1 MSSYQEL
8 QAQIVE
14 LQKQAEAARSSE
26 ITAAKAKIAEIMK
39 EYGLIL
45 SDLAVTSKAKSTKV
59 REPVAIKYRDPET
72 GSTWTGRGRAPLWLN
87 GKDKNDFLIK

>member
-1 MSSYQEL
+1 MSSYSEL
-8 QAQIVE
+8 QAQIAE

-26 ITAAKAKIAEIMK
+26 ITAAKAKIAETMK
-39 EYGLIL
+39 EYGLTL